1 MKIKSWELKL
11 TWEDGTEN
19 DVSNYIPEQTARAI
33 EQFID
38 YWEEKHS
45 DAHED
50 EEDDEEDEEDE

>member
-1 MKIKSWELKL
+1 MKIKAWELKL

-50 EEDDEEDEEDE
+50 EEEEE

>member
-1 MKIKSWELKL
+1 MKIKAWELKC

-19 DVSNYIPEQTARAI
+19 DVSNYIPEQTARSI

-45 DAHED
+45 DLHED
-50 EEDDEEDEEDE
+50 EEEEDD